1 MKSITCLGAL
11 IAVVALIGL
20 AIPVFTTSQT
30 GDVASVGDVKIQSTE
45 QSTHVVPMALSVGG
59 LVLGLVL
66 IGAGVYTKRA
76 T

>member
-1 MKSITCLGAL
+1 MRSITWLGAL

-30 GDVASVGDVKIQSTE
+30 RDVASVGDVKIQSTE